1 MEVVRVQSEKRMVE
15 ELEGVKRVL
24 RLGIRQDWEKRAQA
38 VRKCVSLAENAVT
51 SSSELLMGALMRGLK
66 SIVYF
71 LCENVTDTKAA
82 VVKASCEAMIGLSEC
97 LGATFG
103 HTLAGPILS
112 ALQRTATSSSNVL
125 SEYATEAMRSILHNA
140 PVPSTVLDEV
150 CKSSGSSSTSACLAA
165 AECVA
170 VILDKQP
177 RPALDTCTGA
187 ISKAI
192 LEGTNH
198 NVLAVAQRSLNN
210 FCILE
215 MLYPKVA
222 GSLHEELS
230 EEAQKKVKFAREE
243 FDLAP
248 RKCKT
253 CAYLSHRS
261 YPKWKKVRSPMSTD
275 TAQSVTDSN
284 TKNSATSIG
293 SSMSRPVLEEDSH
306 SSIGSKHWPGRV
318 DEVEAILSTA
328 MLSDATW
335 TSDSIRLAASYLN
348 DTQVEVLISA
358 LNVLVQLIEL
368 GEGACNTIEV
378 DPMLTAKVFSRKRSS
393 HEKVSMAVNSV
404 VETMKERMGLDRYA
418 KHLVDVLALSE
429 ISEMNNARSRM
440 LCSVLEV
447 VLAEVKSGSWGHR
460 GRPSLDVNLDTLL
473 SLTVSLSCDQ
483 DVMVSVAAGKLLL
496 AMRQIAPTL
505 QYTEALSEYEVL
517 RSEQQMCDSSR
528 AKIPLPDIST
538 IEKVAQSA
546 QRLSRG
552 SSRRDASSLSV
563 SFSDDV
569 SPLSRRG
576 SIISRELLF
585 ENESAPVYSTTAK
598 NHKKLGKSNR
608 KPLNNSTNYFLIQPE
623 KPALEAV
630 LNSVGAPFRV
640 EQLDASVKENSLY
653 QIF

>member
-1 MEVVRVQSEKRMVE
+1 MVVVQSEKRMAE
-15 ELEGVKRVL
+15 ELDGVKRVL
-24 RLGIRQDWEKRAQA
+24 RLGTRQDWEKRAQA
-38 VRKCVSLAENAVT
+38 VRKCVLLAENAVS
-51 SSSELLMGALMRGLK
+51 SSSEELMGVLMRELK

-103 HTLAGPILS
+103 QTLAGPILS
-112 ALQRTATSSSNVL
+112 ALQRTAASSSSVL
-125 SEYATEAMRSILHNA
+125 SEYATEAMRSILHNS
-140 PVPSTVLDEV
+140 PVPSAVLDEV
-150 CKSSGSSSTSACLAA
+150 CQSSGSSSSSACLAA

-170 VILDKQP
+170 VILDRQP
-177 RPALDTCTGA
+177 RTALDNCTGV

-198 NVLAVAQRSLNN
+198 DVLVVAQRSLNN
-210 FCILE
+210 FCLLE

-222 GSLHEELS
+222 GMLHEELS
-230 EEAQKKVKFAREE
+230 EEAQKKVKYTREE
-243 FDLAP
+243 VDLAP

-261 YPKWKKVRSPMSTD
+261 YPKWKKIRSPMSTD
-275 TAQSVTDSN
+275 TTQSATDWN
-284 TKNSATSIG
+284 TKNSSTSIG
-293 SSMSRPVLEEDSH
+293 SATSRRVLEEGSRGP
-306 SSIGSKHWPGRV
+306 IGSMHWPGRV
-318 DEVEAILSTA
+318 DEVESILRTA

-335 TSDSIRLAASYLN
+335 TSDSIRLVASYLN

-368 GEGACNTIEV
+368 GESACTTIEV
-378 DPMLTAKVFSRKRSS
+378 DPMLTAKVFSRMRSP

-404 VETMKERMGLDRYA
+404 VEAMRERMGVDRYA

-447 VLAEVKSGSWGHR
+447 VLEEVKSGSWGHL
-460 GRPSLDVNLDTLL
+460 GRPSVDVNLDTLL

-496 AMRQIAPTL
+496 AMRQIVPTL
-505 QYTEALSEYEVL
+505 KYTEALSDYEVL
-517 RSEQQMCDSSR
+517 SSEQQMCDLSR

-538 IEKVAQSA
+538 IEKVAESA

-552 SSRRDASSLSV
+552 SSRRDVSSLSV

-585 ENESAPVYSTTAK
+585 ENESAPVYSTKDKK
-598 NHKKLGKSNR
+598 NLGKKSGKSHR
-608 KPLNNSTNYFLIQPE
+608 KPLSNSTNYFLVQPE

-630 LNSVGAPFRV
+630 LNSVGATFPV
-640 EQLDASVKENSLY
+640 EHLDTSLKENSFY
-653 QIF
+653 QVF